1 MIICGID
8 PGTQCTGFG
17 ILDIER
23 DRSVYRE
30 HGVIRPK
37 SPDLDVRLKEI
48 FLRITDILQEY
59 KPAEAA
65 IETSFYATNAQTAL
79 KLGQVRG
86 VIILAVTLLDI
97 PVFEYTP
104 TEIKKATCG
113 YGHAEKGQISAMVHA
128 LLGIPKGKITSQD
141 ASDALAVSLCH
152 VSSRRMK
159 RLTA

>member
-8 PGTQCTGFG
+8 PGTQYTGFG

-23 DRSVYRE
+23 DRSVYRN

-37 SPDLDVRLKEI
+37 SKNLDVRLKEI
-48 FLRITDILQEY
+48 FLRITDILQAY
-59 KPAEAA
+59 QPAEAA

-104 TEIKKATCG
+104 TEVKKATCG
-113 YGHAEKGQISAMVHA
+113 YGHAEKGQISTMVHT